1 MKKVMEIGLLRPET
15 LPQVILEV
23 MKFMEIFLK
32 RSATLPKVI
41 VEVMDLF
48 KV

>member
-1 MKKVMEIGLLRPET
+1 MEIGLLRPET

-32 RSATLPKVI
+32 RSATIPKVI
-41 VEVMDLF
+41 VEVVDVF